1 MIHDGAALC
10 FENRRKSVQYC
21 DLEEIIMKTWRLV
34 SGILSIVFSMLILFQ
49 SCAVGLGNTLT
60 ENGEVGGSGGVF
72 VAVMLLSGGIVSIAT
87 RGGGKGGAIALAV
100 LCGLGALV
108 GFATAGS
115 YSDLRIWSVWCLI
128 CAALAVVFAKK
139 ASETE

>member
-1 MIHDGAALC
+1 
-10 FENRRKSVQYC
+10 
-21 DLEEIIMKTWRLV
+21 MKTWRLV

-49 SCAVGLGNTLT
+49 SCAVGLGNTLA

-100 LCGLGALV
+100 LCALGALV

-115 YSDLRIWSVWCLI
+115 YADLRIWSVWCLI
-128 CAALAVVFAKK
+128 CAALAAVSAKK
-139 ASETE
+139 AGEAE